1 MEKIKKGER
10 GTKGRRRDREDDKNT
25 LFAVLV
31 CVLFSLHVSKS
42 NWLLFSSSLYLS
54 LPFASLPFIQFYIQ
68 TDMYKDLILD
78 QLQQSNREG
87 VKSYGLLPN
96 DIIYI

>member
-1 MEKIKKGER
+1 MEKLVKWERKK
-10 GTKGRRRDREDDKNT
+10 REDKMNRYDDKNT

-87 VKSYGLLPN
+87 VK
-96 DIIYI
+96 

>member
-1 MEKIKKGER
+1 MGVKVLSVRMEKIKKGER

-31 CVLFSLHVSKS
+31 CVLFSLRVSKS

-54 LPFASLPFIQFYIQ
+54 LLFPPLPFIQFYTQ

-78 QLQQSNREG
+78 QLQQSNSEG
-87 VKSYGLLPN
+87 VK
-96 DIIYI
+96 